1 MNKRERVE
9 RTVSVVKSV
18 RQKPCKPEPFDG
30 DAIIKS
36 IIAGGWK
43 KEVESIRKAFNAN
56 HAKVGM
62 SKSAKKAISNLKQK
76 VHATLSRWHRGQIKV
91 SHRDKP

>member
-1 MNKRERVE
+1 MGEGENVG
-9 RTVSVVKSV
+9 RTVSVVQSIK
-18 RQKPCKPEPFDG
+18 QKPCKPEPFDG

-76 VHATLSRWHRGQIKV
+76 VHQLK
-91 SHRDKP
+91 RD